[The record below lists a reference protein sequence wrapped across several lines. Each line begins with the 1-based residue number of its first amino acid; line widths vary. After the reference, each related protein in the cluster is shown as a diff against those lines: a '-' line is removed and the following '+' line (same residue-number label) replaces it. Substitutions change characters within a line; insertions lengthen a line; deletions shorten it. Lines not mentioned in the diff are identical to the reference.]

1 MWDDTHWVGLQTDS
15 YRLLPQ
21 TQPWG
26 QRRLPLHSSKN
37 GNVLQGEVLLFRN
50 KVEQSYFLS
59 ITFKCNAIQF
69 HIFFHLLITCF
80 SFIILYSGWCQQWP
94 SVVRRAAVGS
104 WFWAGRSDYWS
115 LWGGHHEQKH
125 GGHFWSPGEGLGHT
139 GLHAGGYESKKPGI
153 RKSTLQL

>member
-1 MWDDTHWVGLQTDS
+1 MIPIEWVCRRIATGSFLKRNPGVKEG
-15 YRLLPQ
+15 YRF
-21 TQPWG
+21 T
-26 QRRLPLHSSKN
+26 PLKMEMFFK
-37 GNVLQGEVLLFRN
+37 VRFCYLEIKLN
-50 KVEQSYFLS
+50 KVKVFLS